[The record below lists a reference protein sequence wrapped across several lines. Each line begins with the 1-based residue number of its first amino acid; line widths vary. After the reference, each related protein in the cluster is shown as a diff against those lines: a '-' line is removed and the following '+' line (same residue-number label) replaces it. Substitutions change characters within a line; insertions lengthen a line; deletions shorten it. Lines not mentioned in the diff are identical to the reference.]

1 MIITD
6 HHKPPEELPPAEAI
20 LNPHQPGCSFPCKN
34 LAGVG
39 VAFYLIL
46 GLRSELMTNGH
57 WPEDRIPNLKSYMDL
72 VAIGTVADQVAVT
85 GCNRIIV
92 KSGLEILNRANRV
105 GLQKLLYN
113 AKSSGTGI
121 TVEDIAFRMAPRI
134 NAAGRIG
141 SAHKAVK
148 LLTTSLPE
156 EAEFFA
162 AKSLGIFQRHLVI
175 EDFAI
180 KQNGINWIVHGE

>member
-1 MIITD
+1 LNSEAVRKIYDNNMQHWGEAGILITVDCGISDADVVSRAQELGFKVIITD

-57 WPEDRIPNLKSYMDL
+57 WPKDKIPNLKSYMDL

-92 KSGLEILNRANRV
+92 KSGLEILNRGCRNCCITPKAPARE
-105 GLQKLLYN
+105 LLLKILPS
-113 AKSSGTGI
+113 AWHR
-121 TVEDIAFRMAPRI
+121 ELMLP
-134 NAAGRIG
+134 AGSVLHTR
-141 SAHKAVK
+141 
-148 LLTTSLPE
+148 P
-156 EAEFFA
+156 
-162 AKSLGIFQRHLVI
+162 
-175 EDFAI
+175 
-180 KQNGINWIVHGE
+180 